1 MSKKIIAILTIATLL
16 FVGVFAACE
25 KKNSDYTN
33 LEDYDLVTDENGE
46 KILAED
52 GQLLVYETDEKG
64 KYVTDESGE
73 RVTQVR
79 QFQPIE
85 KDGVVEDYGFKLILP
100 EGWKTTAE
108 FGVFE
113 SKDAGLSCQISI
125 VKYFYADYYN
135 MNLDFYNRLKDEG
148 INVTWEEDVDFGK
161 EFKGVC
167 RFMMETDE
175 GIAVLYFFENFGNV
189 YKVLFSGTDSDTI
202 IADTEEFCK
211 SMSFKSFTYYNDI
224 TKSSEEDITD
234 KTDKTEKTTE

>member
-16 FVGVFAACE
+16 FVCVFAACE
-25 KKNSDYTN
+25 KKSSDYTD
-33 LEDYDLVTDENGE
+33 LKDYDLVTDENGE

-73 RVTQVR
+73 RVTQPR

-85 KDGVVEDYGFKLILP
+85 KDGVVEDYGFKLTLP
-100 EGWKTTAE
+100 EGWKTTDE
-108 FGVFE
+108 FGVFV
-113 SKDAGLSCQISI
+113 SKDAGLSSHITV
-125 VKYFYADYYN
+125 VKYFYDDYYN
-135 MNLDFYNRLKDEG
+135 MNLDFYNDLKAED
-148 INVTWEEDVDFGK
+148 INVTWEEDIDFGK

-167 RFMMETDE
+167 RFTMKTDE
-175 GIAVLYFFENFGNV
+175 GMAVLYFFENAGNV

-211 SMSFKSFTYYNDI
+211 AMSFKSFAYYDDI
-224 TKSSEEDITD
+224 TKSSKEYSTTLKATEE
-234 KTDKTEKTTE
+234 